1 MFLGKEQKKIVGYQ
15 LLLYTVLILAT
26 AALIAEM
33 LPEVK
38 AKMLVIPVLLLII
51 ATCTIDL
58 YRLGKEAHL
67 AQEER

>member
-1 MFLGKEQKKIVGYQ
+1 MILKGQTKMVGYRV
-15 LLLYTVLILAT
+15 LLYSVLVLAT

-38 AKMLVIPVLLLII
+38 AKMIVIPVLLLII

-58 YRLGKEAHL
+58 YKLRKGAIID
-67 AQEER
+67 QEER

>member
-1 MFLGKEQKKIVGYQ
+1 MILTEQTKIVSYQ
-15 LLLYTVLILAT
+15 LLLYSVLVLAA

-38 AKMLVIPVLLLII
+38 AKIIVIPVLLLII

-58 YRLGKEAHL
+58 YRLRKGPFID
-67 AQEER
+67 QEER

>member
-1 MFLGKEQKKIVGYQ
+1 MILKEQTKMVGYRV
-15 LLLYTVLILAT
+15 LLYSVLVLAT

-38 AKMLVIPVLLLII
+38 AKMIVIPVLLLII

-58 YRLGKEAHL
+58 YRLRKGTFID
-67 AQEER
+67 QEER

>member
-1 MFLGKEQKKIVGYQ
+1 VFLGKEQKVVGYRV
-15 LLLYTVLILAT
+15 LLYSVLVLAT

-51 ATCTIDL
+51 MTCTMDL
-58 YRLGKEAHL
+58 YRLRKEAHTD
-67 AQEER
+67 QEER